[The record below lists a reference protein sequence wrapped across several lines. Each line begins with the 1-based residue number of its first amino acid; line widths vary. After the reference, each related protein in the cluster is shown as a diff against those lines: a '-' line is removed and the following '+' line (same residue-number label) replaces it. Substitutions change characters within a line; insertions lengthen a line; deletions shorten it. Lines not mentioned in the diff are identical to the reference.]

1 MAVETRKRILVVD
14 DEAGIGRFLSIKLG
28 LSGYEVT
35 STTSGAEAI
44 EMVRVR
50 EPDVIL
56 LDVLMP
62 DVTGM
67 DVIERVRSWSKVP
80 IIVFTG
86 HPDIIRFAL
95 KLGANDHIEKPF
107 NIDLLL
113 NKIKSLLDAS
123 ATRPVENNN
132 ST

>member
-1 MAVETRKRILVVD
+1 MAMETRKRILVVD
-14 DEAGIGRFLSIKLG
+14 DEAGIGRFLRIKLE
-28 LSGYEVT
+28 LSGYEVI

-44 EMVRVR
+44 DMVRIR

-56 LDVLMP
+56 LDILMP

-86 HPDIIRFAL
+86 RPDIIRFAL
-95 KLGANDHIEKPF
+95 KLGANDYIDKPF
-107 NIDLLL
+107 NTELLL
-113 NKIKSLLDAS
+113 KKIKSLLETG
-123 ATRPVENNN
+123 ATRPVKN
-132 ST
+132 

>member
-28 LSGYEVT
+28 LSGYEVI
-35 STTSGAEAI
+35 STISGAEAI

-80 IIVFTG
+80 IVVFTG